1 MARLLQ
7 SLVRPFMAFCYPG
20 QCACC
25 RALWDGEGPW
35 CEACE
40 KELSALRGVGAC
52 AACAAC
58 GMPLPVA
65 NAPCPYCKGRG
76 LFPYRDV
83 VRLGVFR
90 EPLRGL
96 IHSLKY
102 HRQWQLGELL
112 AERLHGETQVREL
125 LERAD
130 CLVPVP
136 LHWRRQLM
144 RGYNQSAVLAERL
157 GRLAHRD
164 VVRSAVRVRHTQTQ
178 THLHSR
184 AKRADN
190 LRGAFALRSPGSL
203 EGKHVVVVDDVM
215 TTGATL
221 QSLGRVLKAAGP
233 IRLSAIVLAIA
244 DPKGHGFEGI

>member
-25 RALWDGEGPW
+25 GASWDGEGSW
-35 CEACE
+35 CETCE
-40 KELSALRGVGAC
+40 EKLAALRGVGAC
-52 AACAAC
+52 AAC
-58 GMPLPVA
+58 GMPLPA
-65 NAPCPYCKGRG
+65 AKAPCPYCRGRG
-76 LFPYRDV
+76 LYPYRDV
-83 VRLGVFR
+83 ARLGIFR

-102 HRQWQLGELL
+102 QRQWQLGELL
-112 AERLHGETQVREL
+112 AERLHAEAPVREL

-157 GRLAHRD
+157 GKLAHRD

-178 THLHSR
+178 THLHSH

-190 LRGAFALRSPGSL
+190 LRGAFALRGSRAL
-203 EGKHVVVVDDVM
+203 EGKHVIVVDDVL
-215 TTGATL
+215 TSGATL
-221 QSLGRVLKAAGP
+221 QSLGRVLKEAHP
-233 IRLSAIVLAIA
+233 RRLSAIVLAIA
-244 DPKGHGFEGI
+244 DPRGHGFEAI